1 MSSNMTKELNLKICT
16 NQKLKSTPKKNLE
29 NLGQSKPGQ
38 AFKVLKHLRAQPGD
52 PVDNSTIT
60 LPEHESLS
68 NEESAE
74 RIAENFS
81 LISSTFT
88 PNLSNSVQKIER
100 SRPQS

>member
-52 PVDNSTIT
+52 PVDNSTLHSLNMKACLT
-60 LPEHESLS
+60 RSQQSELPK
-68 NEESAE
+68 
-74 RIAENFS
+74 
-81 LISSTFT
+81 TF
-88 PNLSNSVQKIER
+88 L
-100 SRPQS
+100 